1 MLVAAA
7 GIVIAVIGYQR
18 ISTSAVTGSLVG
30 YRLVDDET
38 ASVTISVTRSDPS
51 RPVACIVRVRAT
63 NGSETGRRELL
74 VPPSE
79 ATTVQVTTTVKSSQ
93 PPVMADVYG
102 CGTEVPSYLRL
113 PDRGGS
119 MDRCTVLPGP
129 YCCINGRTQNGA
141 AATRGETP
149 NIPDSAAGRDPKLAR
164 LRGNDNTR
172 SATR

>member
-1 MLVAAA
+1 MTHTPIPRPDARYGRPRLSRRARHRVAIALGVLVAAA

-113 PDRGGS
+113 P
-119 MDRCTVLPGP
+119 
-129 YCCINGRTQNGA
+129 
-141 AATRGETP
+141 
-149 NIPDSAAGRDPKLAR
+149 
-164 LRGNDNTR
+164 
-172 SATR
+172 

>member
-1 MLVAAA
+1 MTHTPIPRPDARYGRPRLSRRARRRVAIALGVLVAAA

-113 PDRGGS
+113 P
-119 MDRCTVLPGP
+119 
-129 YCCINGRTQNGA
+129 
-141 AATRGETP
+141 
-149 NIPDSAAGRDPKLAR
+149 
-164 LRGNDNTR
+164 
-172 SATR
+172 

>member
-1 MLVAAA
+1 MTHTPIPRPDARYGRPRLSRRARRRVAIALGVLVAAA

-79 ATTVQVTTTVKSSQ
+79 TTTVQVTTTVKSSQ

-113 PDRGGS
+113 P
-119 MDRCTVLPGP
+119 
-129 YCCINGRTQNGA
+129 
-141 AATRGETP
+141 
-149 NIPDSAAGRDPKLAR
+149 
-164 LRGNDNTR
+164 
-172 SATR
+172 

>member
-1 MLVAAA
+1 MTHTPIPRPDARYGRPRLSRRARRRVAIALGVLVAAA

-63 NGSETGRRELL
+63 NGSETARRELL

-113 PDRGGS
+113 P
-119 MDRCTVLPGP
+119 
-129 YCCINGRTQNGA
+129 
-141 AATRGETP
+141 
-149 NIPDSAAGRDPKLAR
+149 
-164 LRGNDNTR
+164 
-172 SATR
+172 

>member
-1 MLVAAA
+1 MTHTPIPRPDARYGRPRLSRRARRRVAIALGVLVAAA

-51 RPVACIVRVRAT
+51 RPVACIMRVRAT

-113 PDRGGS
+113 P
-119 MDRCTVLPGP
+119 
-129 YCCINGRTQNGA
+129 
-141 AATRGETP
+141 
-149 NIPDSAAGRDPKLAR
+149 
-164 LRGNDNTR
+164 
-172 SATR
+172 

>member
-1 MLVAAA
+1 MTHTPIPRPDARYGRPRLSRRARRRVAIALGVLVAAA

-93 PPVMADVYG
+93 PPVTADVYG

-113 PDRGGS
+113 P
-119 MDRCTVLPGP
+119 
-129 YCCINGRTQNGA
+129 
-141 AATRGETP
+141 
-149 NIPDSAAGRDPKLAR
+149 
-164 LRGNDNTR
+164 
-172 SATR
+172 

>member
-1 MLVAAA
+1 MTHTPIPRPDARYGRPRLSRRARRRVAIALGVLVAAA

-38 ASVTISVTRSDPS
+38 ASVTISVTRSEPS

-113 PDRGGS
+113 P
-119 MDRCTVLPGP
+119 
-129 YCCINGRTQNGA
+129 
-141 AATRGETP
+141 
-149 NIPDSAAGRDPKLAR
+149 
-164 LRGNDNTR
+164 
-172 SATR
+172 

>member
-1 MLVAAA
+1 MTHTRIPRPDARYGRPRLSRRARRRVAIALGVLVAAA

-113 PDRGGS
+113 P
-119 MDRCTVLPGP
+119 
-129 YCCINGRTQNGA
+129 
-141 AATRGETP
+141 
-149 NIPDSAAGRDPKLAR
+149 
-164 LRGNDNTR
+164 
-172 SATR
+172 

>member
-1 MLVAAA
+1 MCSSDLTHTPIPRPDARYGRPRLSRRARRRVAIALGVLVAAA

-113 PDRGGS
+113 P
-119 MDRCTVLPGP
+119 
-129 YCCINGRTQNGA
+129 
-141 AATRGETP
+141 
-149 NIPDSAAGRDPKLAR
+149 
-164 LRGNDNTR
+164 
-172 SATR
+172 